1 MQKKNFETEVPL
13 FFISSSN
20 ILIILYAFYFCDREL
35 PNGLLELGVHIADVT
50 HFVKPLSLVD
60 LEARS
65 RSTSVYLPDRRYDML
80 PHVLSG
86 NLCSLLGNVDR

>member
-1 MQKKNFETEVPL
+1 MCT
-13 FFISSSN
+13 FF
-20 ILIILYAFYFCDREL
+20 FRKF
-35 PNGLLELGVHIADVT
+35 PGGLVELGVHIADVT
-50 HFVKPLSLVD
+50 HFVQPLSIVD
-60 LEARS
+60 LEAKS